1 MSSSNQPVEVVATVT
16 INAAPE
22 AVFKYMI
29 NLRHHFL
36 WNPHLRTITP
46 LIRLKEASEYESS
59 SVLLGV
65 KVRGINKVTKLV
77 KNRRLQIENQTGLI
91 HYRVNYSLSSN
102 SQQTKI
108 ICNTTIETY
117 QKPLHFAAPIL
128 SVLAKRELQSDLQ
141 ALKVAVE
148 KNIS

>member
-29 NLRHHFL
+29 
-36 WNPHLRTITP
+36 
-46 LIRLKEASEYESS
+46 
-59 SVLLGV
+59 
-65 KVRGINKVTKLV
+65 
-77 KNRRLQIENQTGLI
+77 NQTGLI

>member
-22 AVFKYMI
+22 AVF
-29 NLRHHFL
+29 
-36 WNPHLRTITP
+36 
-46 LIRLKEASEYESS
+46 
-59 SVLLGV
+59 
-65 KVRGINKVTKLV
+65 
-77 KNRRLQIENQTGLI
+77 QTGLI